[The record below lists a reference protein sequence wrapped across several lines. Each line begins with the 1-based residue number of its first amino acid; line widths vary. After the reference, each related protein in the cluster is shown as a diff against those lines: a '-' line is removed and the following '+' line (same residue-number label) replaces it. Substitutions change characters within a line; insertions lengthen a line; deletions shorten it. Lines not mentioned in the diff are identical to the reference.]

1 MMDDEREPARHLSGS
16 PRVIPADSIPSE
28 VLDQD
33 ALRVISRLERQG
45 YEAYLVGGCVRDLL
59 VGRIPKDYDVATD
72 AHPRQI
78 KRLFRNGRIIGRR
91 FRLVHIYYGQHIVET
106 ATFRRDP
113 DRAEPDAPDPQAE
126 QGGDLDVPP
135 RARALGRPVRDAAG
149 DPRSRIGRSA
159 GGAAPRRGARV
170 ALETGDDLVE
180 PGEPD
185 PEDLLITE
193 DNVFGTAEE
202 DARRRDF
209 TVNALFLDP
218 TRRRIID
225 YVGGLEDLEKGIL
238 CTIGD
243 ATVRMAEDPV
253 RILRAVKFATRLGF
267 RIEDDTWSAM
277 CALAPSLSRSAPPR
291 VLEEILRLMRSGTAL
306 GAMRMLRACGAL
318 KVILPGVDHYL
329 GSKDDPKDQERAD
342 SFWRL
347 IEALDADVHTGFV
360 PSAAV
365 CVALLYLRIIERE
378 ADPATRT
385 LRGPAGDL
393 ASVAGEIL
401 EPMAL
406 ATRLSRR
413 DSQRARRIIA
423 HQRRFMQSSTKRF
436 RPLVFM
442 RSEEFPECLDLFR
455 LRMAARGQGWDI
467 YEGWRARYELSLKSS
482 PEEVELERRRARR
495 RPRRRRR
502 GGTAAPPAGPEADEA
517 SRSRE

>member
-1 MMDDEREPARHLSGS
+1 MVDGERDPARRLSGN
-16 PRVIPADSIPSE
+16 PRIIPADSIPTE

-106 ATFRRDP
+106 ATFRCDP
-113 DRAEPDAPDPQAE
+113 DRSDGEVPEAQAARATAPEAEHSHRGRAGGSTAEP
-126 QGGDLDVPP
+126 
-135 RARALGRPVRDAAG
+135 AA
-149 DPRSRIGRSA
+149 
-159 GGAAPRRGARV
+159 RRGARTV
-170 ALETGDDLVE
+170 LEDADEAADAEAEDVVDA
-180 PGEPD
+180 GESD
-185 PEDLLITE
+185 VEDLLITE
-193 DNVFGTAEE
+193 DNEYGTAEQ

-243 ATVRMAEDPV
+243 PMVRMAEDPV

-277 CALAPSLSRSAPPR
+277 CALAPSLARSAPPR

-306 GAMRMLRACGAL
+306 GAMRMLRASGAL
-318 KVILPGVDHYL
+318 KVILPDVDHYL

-360 PSAAV
+360 PSSAV

-385 LRGPAGDL
+385 LRGPAGDIP
-393 ASVAGEIL
+393 AVAGEVL
-401 EPMAL
+401 EPVAL

-423 HQRRFMQSSTKRF
+423 HQRRFTQASTKRF

-467 YEGWRARYELSLKSS
+467 YEGWRARYELSLKST
-482 PEEVELERRRARR
+482 PEEVELERRRGRR

-502 GGTAAPPAGPEADEA
+502 GGSAPDNAGEANA
-517 SRSRE
+517 G

>member
-1 MMDDEREPARHLSGS
+1 MSEVEKGDRERRLSGN
-16 PRVIPADSIPSE
+16 PRIIPADSIQSE

-113 DRAEPDAPDPQAE
+113 EPSDGEPSERERREEADRGSRASDVESKAAGAARRARPPRAARNAGAGHDQRALEEAEIE
-126 QGGDLDVPP
+126 RLESGGDL
-135 RARALGRPVRDAAG
+135 G
-149 DPRSRIGRSA
+149 
-159 GGAAPRRGARV
+159 
-170 ALETGDDLVE
+170 
-180 PGEPD
+180 
-185 PEDLLITE
+185 DLLITE
-193 DNVFGTAEE
+193 DNEYGTAEQ

-218 TRRRIID
+218 TRGRIID
-225 YVGGLEDLEKGIL
+225 YVGGLDDLEKGVL

-243 ATVRMAEDPV
+243 PMVRMAEDPV

-267 RIEDDTWSAM
+267 RIEESTWSAM

-318 KVILPGVDHYL
+318 RVILPDVDRYL
-329 GSKDDPKDQERAD
+329 GSKDDPEDQERAD

-347 IEALDADVHTGFV
+347 IEALDADVHGGFV
-360 PSAAV
+360 PSSAV
-365 CVALLYLRIIERE
+365 CIALLFLRIIERE
-378 ADPATRT
+378 ADPSTRT
-385 LRGPAGDL
+385 LRGGAGDI
-393 ASVAGEIL
+393 AAVAAEVL
-401 EPMAL
+401 EPVSL

-413 DSQRARRIIA
+413 DSQRARRIVTQ
-423 HQRRFMQSSTKRF
+423 QRRFTQPSTKRF

-482 PEEVELERRRARR
+482 AEEVEAERRRG
-495 RPRRRRR
+495 RRRRR
-502 GGTAAPPAGPEADEA
+502 RRRKPATGGA
-517 SRSRE
+517 SRSAGEAIPS

>member
-1 MMDDEREPARHLSGS
+1 MSEAEKGERERRLSGN
-16 PRVIPADSIPSE
+16 PRIISADSIPTE

-113 DRAEPDAPDPQAE
+113 DRNEGEARESGEDAGVEARGSRAGRSELPTGARRARPSKSARSSAAHAALDSRAEVERGD
-126 QGGDLDVPP
+126 GDLD
-135 RARALGRPVRDAAG
+135 
-149 DPRSRIGRSA
+149 
-159 GGAAPRRGARV
+159 
-170 ALETGDDLVE
+170 
-180 PGEPD
+180 
-185 PEDLLITE
+185 DLLITE

-218 TRRRIID
+218 TRRRILD
-225 YVGGLEDLEKGIL
+225 YVGGLDDLEKGVL

-243 ATVRMAEDPV
+243 PVVRMAEDPV

-267 RIEDDTWSAM
+267 RIEEKTWSAM
-277 CALAPSLSRSAPPR
+277 CALASSLSRSAPPR

-306 GAMRMLRACGAL
+306 GSMRMLRACGAL
-318 KVILPGVDHYL
+318 KVVLPDVDRYL
-329 GSKDDPKDQERAD
+329 GSKDDPHDQERAD

-347 IEALDADVHTGFV
+347 IEALDADVHGGFV
-360 PSAAV
+360 PSSAV
-365 CVALLYLRIIERE
+365 CIALLYLRIIERE
-378 ADPATRT
+378 SETETRT
-385 LRGPAGDL
+385 LRGPAGDI
-393 ASVAGEIL
+393 AAVAAEVL
-401 EPMAL
+401 EPVSL

-413 DSQRARRIIA
+413 DSQRARRIITQ
-423 HQRRFMQSSTKRF
+423 QRRFTQSSTKRF

-442 RSEEFPECLDLFR
+442 RGEDFSECLDLFR

-482 PEEVELERRRARR
+482 AEEVEAERRRGR
-495 RPRRRRR
+495 RRRRR
-502 GGTAAPPAGPEADEA
+502 GRRSSAGGASKDPDEML
-517 SRSRE
+517 RG